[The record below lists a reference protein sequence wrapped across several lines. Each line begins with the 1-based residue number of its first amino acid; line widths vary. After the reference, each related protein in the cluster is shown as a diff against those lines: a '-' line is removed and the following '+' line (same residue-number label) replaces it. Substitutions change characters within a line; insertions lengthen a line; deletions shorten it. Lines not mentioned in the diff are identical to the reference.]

1 MKQIDTLAA
10 LDAVGDTSLCPILE
24 RYRDMMELAVIF
36 IIEPGDGIAAIEQ
49 ARGGPL
55 ADFEALEVIGDHI
68 VVTYILSDYGEG
80 QVLIVADHPDT
91 DRQLLSYLKGQNQ

>member
-1 MKQIDTLAA
+1 MLKIDTLAA
-10 LDAVGDTSLCPILE
+10 LDAVGETSLRPVLE
-24 RYRDMMELAVIF
+24 RYRDLIELAVIF
-36 IIEPGDGIAAIEQ
+36 IVEPGDTIPAVEQ

-55 ADFEALEVIGDHI
+55 VDFEVLEVIGENI

-80 QVLIVADHPDT
+80 QVLIVADHPNT